1 MKQRFHSSTLAIVAT
16 MLLCSPAWS
25 QGPPP
30 MNVLT
35 EKVRMM
41 EFHDQVYLI
50 GRTEAR
56 HNSRIVAEVSGRVVS
71 IDAGEGNRIA
81 AGAALVTIGS
91 ERLRLSLSAKEAET
105 KQARAQAEVAER
117 NFLRTKD
124 LFSRELISESNIDL
138 DSAQAVAARERY
150 NQLQAE
156 RDQIAHDVGKCTI
169 KAPFDGY
176 TGRQLVSVGE
186 WVNPGTPVFEMIDPS
201 QIKVTVD
208 LPERY
213 FGQLSI
219 GGEVEIT
226 VSSAASRSITGRVTG
241 ISPSAVEATHTFP
254 VIVTVNNRD
263 GRLGGGMLVKATLS
277 LKNNFTS
284 LAVSKDAIVREGL
297 QTKVFKVVDGKA
309 VPVTVLTSSTQ
320 ADMIAVSGEGLS
332 EGIRVVVR
340 GNERIFPG
348 SPVQIVGE
356 DGKPLAT
363 DGKGKEN

>member
-1 MKQRFHSSTLAIVAT
+1 
-16 MLLCSPAWS
+16 
-25 QGPPP
+25 
-30 MNVLT
+30 
-35 EKVRMM
+35 
-41 EFHDQVYLI
+41 
-50 GRTEAR
+50 
-56 HNSRIVAEVSGRVVS
+56 
-71 IDAGEGNRIA
+71 
-81 AGAALVTIGS
+81 
-91 ERLRLSLSAKEAET
+91 
-105 KQARAQAEVAER
+105 
-117 NFLRTKD
+117 
-124 LFSRELISESNIDL
+124 LISESNIDL

-156 RDQIAHDVGKCTI
+156 RDQIAHDVEKCNI

-176 TGRQLVSVGE
+176 TGRQLVNVGE

-213 FGQLSI
+213 FGQLSL
-219 GGEVEIT
+219 GSEVEIT
-226 VSSAASRSITGRVTG
+226 ISSAASRSITGRVTG

-277 LKNNFTS
+277 LKNKFTS

-309 VPVTVLTSSTQ
+309 VPVTVLTSSSQ
-320 ADMIAVSGEGLS
+320 ADMIAVNGEGLS
-332 EGIRVVVR
+332 EGIPVVVR

-356 DGKPLAT
+356 DGKPLTT